1 MGVGWGLSTLDG
13 KSKPAAPGKNAEIS
27 RKTPGS
33 RFWMV

>member
-13 KSKPAAPGKNAEIS
+13 KSKPAPGKNAEIS
-27 RKTPGS
+27 QKTPGS